1 MQLAMI
7 QEKLMPMDAVPESCL
22 DRAMYYGDGV
32 YEVIRS
38 YNGHIFALDD
48 HLIRFSNSL
57 KAVDI
62 QGLSMDVIK
71 QRVLQAF
78 DQAKIE
84 NAKIYFHVTRGS
96 GPRDPVEAPDLA
108 PNFYLTVTELQD
120 DTAEKARGLCVM
132 THPDLRWRRCDI
144 KSLNLL
150 PNVLAKREAA
160 RQGCSEA
167 ILVDEQGLITEGSAS
182 AFFAVCRDSR
192 DSAIQSAW
200 PGLCLR
206 TSALHANILPSVTR
220 KFVIKSARAIGLGVI
235 EQSVSVEEAKVAE
248 ELFIA
253 VTTRD
258 IVPIIKLDGQVIS
271 LGRPGN
277 ATQALMKAFQ
287 GFLGVKSDNHRSDGG
302 EPG

>member
-7 QEKLMPMDAVPESCL
+7 QDKLMPMDDVPQSHQ

-38 YNGHIFALDD
+38 YNGHIFALDE
-48 HLIRFSNSL
+48 HLLRFSNSL

-62 QGLSMDVIK
+62 HGLTLETVK
-71 QRVLQAF
+71 QRVLDAFNQAG
-78 DQAKIE
+78 IE

-96 GPRDPVEAPDLA
+96 GPRDPVEAPEMA
-108 PNFYLTVTELQD
+108 PNFYLTVTELSD
-120 DTAEKARGLCVM
+120 DTAEKAQGLSVM
-132 THPDLRWRRCDI
+132 THPDLRWKRCDI

-182 AFFAVCRDSR
+182 AFFAVCRDSG
-192 DSAIQSAW
+192 DQGDW

-206 TSALHANILPSVTR
+206 TSALHVNSLPSVTR
-220 KFVIKSARAIGLGVI
+220 KFVIKSAQAIGLSVV
-235 EQSVSVEEAKVAE
+235 EQSVSVEEAKAAE

-258 IVPIIKLDGQVIS
+258 IVPIVRFDGQVIS
-271 LGRPGN
+271 QGNPGA
-277 ATQALMKAFQ
+277 ATQALIKAFQ
-287 GFLGVKSDNHRSDGG
+287 RFLGGKSA
-302 EPG
+302 

>member
-7 QEKLMPMDAVPESCL
+7 QDELMPMDTVPQCYL

-38 YNGHIFALDD
+38 YEGHIFALDD

-62 QGLSMDVIK
+62 HGLSLEIVK

-78 DQAKIE
+78 DQARIE

-96 GPRDPVEAPDLA
+96 GPRDPVEAADLA
-108 PNFYLTVTELQD
+108 PNFYLTVTELLD
-120 DTAEKARGLCVM
+120 DTLEKAQGLCVM
-132 THPDLRWRRCDI
+132 THPDLRWKRCDI

-150 PNVLAKREAA
+150 PNVLAKREAD

-182 AFFAVCRDSR
+182 AFFAVCRDS
-192 DSAIQSAW
+192 DAQGNW

-220 KFVIKSARAIGLGVI
+220 KFVMKSAEAIGLNVV
-235 EQSVSVEEAKVAE
+235 EKSVSVEEAKMAE
-248 ELFIA
+248 ELFIG

-258 IVPIIKLDGQVIS
+258 ILPIVTFDGHAIS
-271 LGRPGN
+271 QGRPGE

-287 GFLGVKSDNHRSDGG
+287 GFVRN
-302 EPG
+302 PG

>member
-7 QEKLMPMDAVPESCL
+7 QDKLMPMDAVPQSCL

-62 QGLSMDVIK
+62 QGLALGIVK

-78 DQAKIE
+78 DQAGIE

-120 DTAEKARGLCVM
+120 DTLEKAKGLCVI
-132 THPDLRWRRCDI
+132 THPDLRWKRCDI

-150 PNVLAKREAA
+150 PNVLAKREAD

-182 AFFAVCRDSR
+182 AFFAVCRASGDSVAQG
-192 DSAIQSAW
+192 DWS
-200 PGLCLR
+200 GLCLR

-220 KFVIKSARAIGLGVI
+220 KFVLKSAQAIGLDVV
-235 EQSVSVEEAKVAE
+235 ERSVSVEEAKVAE

-258 IVPIIKLDGQVIS
+258 IVPIVKLDGEVIS
-271 LGRPGN
+271 QGRPGN
-277 ATQALMKAFQ
+277 ATQALMKAFHR
-287 GFLGVKSDNHRSDGG
+287 FLGVKSA
-302 EPG
+302 

>member
-7 QEKLMPMDAVPESCL
+7 HDKLMPMDAVSQSHQ

-38 YNGHIFALDD
+38 YNGHIFALDE
-48 HLIRFSNSL
+48 HLVRFSNSL

-62 QGLSMDVIK
+62 HGLTLEIVK
-71 QRVLQAF
+71 QRVLEAFGQAGI
-78 DQAKIE
+78 K

-96 GPRDPVEAPDLA
+96 GPRDPVEAPDMA
-108 PNFYLTVTELQD
+108 PNFYLTVTELSD
-120 DTAEKARGLCVM
+120 DTLEKTQGLSVM
-132 THPDLRWRRCDI
+132 THPDLRWKRCDI

-182 AFFAVCRDSR
+182 AFFAVCRDSAGSVSLG
-192 DSAIQSAW
+192 DW

-220 KFVIKSARAIGLGVI
+220 KFVMKSAQAIGLNVV

-258 IVPIIKLDGQVIS
+258 IVPIVKFDGHAIS
-271 LGRPGN
+271 QGRPGN
-277 ATQALMKAFQ
+277 ATQALMIAFQ
-287 GFLGVKSDNHRSDGG
+287 QFVGN
-302 EPG
+302 PG